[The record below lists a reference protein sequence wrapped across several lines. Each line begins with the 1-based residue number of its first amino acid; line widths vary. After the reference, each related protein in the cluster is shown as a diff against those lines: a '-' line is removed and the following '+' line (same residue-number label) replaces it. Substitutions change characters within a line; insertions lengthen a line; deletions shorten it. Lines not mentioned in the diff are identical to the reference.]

1 MAAALLGLLAATDAA
16 FAASGVMKGATR
28 SALPHAALAHEAA
41 RMGAWTHEGFVG
53 TSGLRP
59 IHIATATS
67 PPLAPGIPNESLS
80 HGRFKRVAIYR
91 PVGEVKQ
98 FVLFLSGHAGW
109 NGTAA
114 MMADALSDE
123 GAMVVGIDTPK
134 LFAEFK
140 RDGNEC
146 VFPDGDLENLSHFIQ
161 AYYKLPT
168 YLTPVIA
175 GYSAGAT
182 LAYSMAEQTQSGIFA
197 GALSL
202 GSTGKFDNVCA
213 RKPVAQ
219 PRAEMIALP
228 QTQRGLNEPAVWA
241 PQIKGALA
249 RITGG
254 RSERL
259 PPPPKSLAD
268 LPVIEVPSTA
278 AGEPLD
284 LFAVLL
290 SGDGGW
296 AGLDRELAQ
305 ALAARGVP
313 VAGLDSLRY
322 FWTPRTP
329 ESVSQD
335 IDRTLRYYAAHWNKS
350 RALLIGYSQGAD
362 VMPFALNRLP
372 AATRQMVSLTTLL
385 GVSERAMFEFHLTNW
400 ITSGREG
407 LAVGPEIDKLS
418 AAEVL
423 CIYGTDD
430 DESSCAKLDPSHA
443 RILELPGGH
452 HFDGDYGRV
461 ASLILDQVGLT
472 AAATAASRGP

>member
-1 MAAALLGLLAATDAA
+1 MLAAM
-16 FAASGVMKGATR
+16 SGVMAATPR
-28 SALPHAALAHEAA
+28 PSLAHEAT
-41 RMGAWTHEGFVG
+41 RLGHWTRNGFVSP
-53 TSGLRP
+53 TQLPPLRL
-59 IHIATATS
+59 ATAA
-67 PPLAPGIPNESLS
+67 PPSLAPGIPNETLS
-80 HGRFKRVAIYR
+80 HGRFKSVAIYR

-98 FVLFLSGHAGW
+98 FVLFLSGHSGW

-114 MMADALSDE
+114 LMADALADE
-123 GAMVVGIDTPK
+123 GAMVAGIDTPQ
-134 LFAEFK
+134 LFAAFK
-140 RDGNEC
+140 RDGDEC

-161 AYYKLPT
+161 AYYKVPT

-182 LAYSMAEQTQSGIFA
+182 LASTMAQQSASGIFA
-197 GALSL
+197 GALAL
-202 GSTGKFDNVCA
+202 GSAGKFQNVCA
-213 RKPVAQ
+213 KKAVAQ
-219 PRAEMIALP
+219 PRVETIALP
-228 QTQRGLNEPAVWA
+228 ETRRASMDRTVWM

-259 PPPPKSLAD
+259 PPPPKSLED
-268 LPVIEVPSTA
+268 LPVIEVPSTS
-278 AGEPLD
+278 AGEPTD

-329 ESVSQD
+329 QSVSQD
-335 IDRTLRYYAAHWNKS
+335 IDRTLRYYASHWGKS

-385 GVSERAMFEFHLTNW
+385 GMSDNAMFEFHLTNW
-400 ITSGREG
+400 IASGREG
-407 LAVGPEIDKLS
+407 LPVRPEIEKLS
-418 AAEVL
+418 ASEVL

-430 DESSCAKLDPSHA
+430 DESTCSKIDPAHA
-443 RILELPGGH
+443 RVLELPGGH

-461 ASLILDQVGLT
+461 ASLILDQVGFS

>member
-1 MAAALLGLLAATDAA
+1 
-16 FAASGVMKGATR
+16 
-28 SALPHAALAHEAA
+28 
-41 RMGAWTHEGFVG
+41 
-53 TSGLRP
+53 
-59 IHIATATS
+59 
-67 PPLAPGIPNESLS
+67 
-80 HGRFKRVAIYR
+80 VAIYR

-109 NGTAA
+109 NTTAA
-114 MMADALSDE
+114 KMADALTDE
-123 GAMVVGIDTPK
+123 GVMVAGIDTPK
-134 LFAEFK
+134 LFAEF
-140 RDGNEC
+140 RRAGNDC
-146 VFPDGDLENLSHFIQ
+146 IFPDGDLENLSHFIQ

-175 GYSAGAT
+175 GYLAGAT
-182 LAYSMAEQTQSGIFA
+182 LASTMAQQTQSGIFS
-197 GALSL
+197 GALAL
-202 GSTGKFDNVCA
+202 GSAGKFEHVCA
-213 RKPVAQ
+213 RKPVPQQ
-219 PRAEMIALP
+219 PRVEMITLP
-228 QTQRGLNEPAVWA
+228 QTRRGLNEQTVWM
-241 PQIKGALA
+241 PQVKGALA

-259 PPPPKSLAD
+259 PPPPKTLAD
-268 LPVIEVPSTA
+268 LPVVEVASTA
-278 AGEPLD
+278 AGEPSD

-329 ESVSQD
+329 ESVAQD
-335 IDRTLRYYAAHWNKS
+335 LDRTLRYYAAHWSKA

-372 AATRQMVSLTTLL
+372 PATRQLVTLTTLL
-385 GVSERAMFEFHLTNW
+385 GVSDHAMFEFHLTNW
-400 ITSGREG
+400 IAAGREG
-407 LAVGPEIDKLS
+407 LPVRPEIDKLS
-418 AAEVL
+418 ASEVL

-430 DESSCAKLDPSHA
+430 DESSCSTIDPAHA
-443 RILELPGGH
+443 RVLELPGGH

-461 ASLILDQVGLT
+461 ASLILDQVGFS
-472 AAATAASRGP
+472 AAATAASRVP

>member
-1 MAAALLGLLAATDAA
+1 
-16 FAASGVMKGATR
+16 
-28 SALPHAALAHEAA
+28 LPRVSLQHEAERLGHWPHDA
-41 RMGAWTHEGFVG
+41 FISR
-53 TSGLRP
+53 SDYPP
-59 IHIATATS
+59 IHVATAA
-67 PPLAPGIPNESLS
+67 PPSSAPGIPNETLS
-80 HGRFKRVAIYR
+80 HGRFKSVAIYR

-114 MMADALSDE
+114 IMADALSDE
-123 GAMVVGIDTPK
+123 GAMVAGIDTPK
-134 LFAEFK
+134 LFREFK

-146 VFPDGDLENLSHFIQ
+146 IFPDGDLENLSHFIQ

-182 LAYSMAEQTQSGIFA
+182 LASTMAQQTQSGIFA

-202 GSTGKFDNVCA
+202 GSAGKFDNVCA
-213 RKPVAQ
+213 KKSTAQ
-219 PRAEMIALP
+219 PRVEMIALP
-228 QTQRGLNEPAVWA
+228 ETIRGSNERAVWM
-241 PQIKGALA
+241 PQVKGALA

-268 LPVIEVPSTA
+268 LPVIEVPSTST
-278 AGEPLD
+278 GEPTD

-335 IDRTLRYYAAHWNKS
+335 IDRTLRYYAAHWSKS

-372 AATRQMVSLTTLL
+372 AGTRQMVSLTTLL
-385 GVSERAMFEFHLTNW
+385 GVSDHAMFEFHLTNW
-400 ITSGREG
+400 ISAGREG
-407 LAVGPEIDKLS
+407 LPVRPEIDKLQAS
-418 AAEVL
+418 EVL

-430 DESSCAKLDPSHA
+430 DESSCSTIDPSHA
-443 RILELPGGH
+443 RVLELPGGH

-461 ASLILDQVGLT
+461 ASLILDQVGFSAT
-472 AAATAASRGP
+472 ATAASRGP